1 LQPTCA
7 IQIRTIPVVFYNFC
21 FTFELNCADALPRR
35 KVFSLKTVERKGET
49 TMIEILKKTY
59 LAGAGLA
66 AKTWDEVESLSKEV
80 VQKAKMSEKEGA
92 KFIKDMKK
100 RYDDTQKKTGT
111 YVEKVVKATLKKM
124 DIATAADIKA
134 LKKDIR
140 QLKKAAGI
148 TGAKK
153 RTAGKTAKK
162 RTTTAAKK
170 RTLTAAKKRTSTA
183 AKKTVKRTR
192 TTAAKKRA
200 GSTSAKKRT
209 GRAAVKKR

>member
-1 LQPTCA
+1 ML
-7 IQIRTIPVVFYNFC
+7 
-21 FTFELNCADALPRR
+21 
-35 KVFSLKTVERKGET
+35 
-49 TMIEILKKTY
+49 EILKKTY

-100 RYDDTQKKTGT
+100 RYDDTQKKTGN
-111 YVEKVVKATLKKM
+111 YVEKIVKDILKKM

-134 LKKDIR
+134 LKKEIN

-148 TGAKK
+148 TGTKK
-153 RTAGKTAKK
+153 RAAGKTAKK

-170 RTLTAAKKRTSTA
+170 RTTTGTKKRTTTA
-183 AKKTVKRTR
+183 TKKTVKRAGATG
-192 TTAAKKRA
+192 AKKRTA
-200 GSTSAKKRT
+200 GTSAKKRT
-209 GRAAVKKR
+209 SRTAAKKR

>member
-1 LQPTCA
+1 
-7 IQIRTIPVVFYNFC
+7 
-21 FTFELNCADALPRR
+21 
-35 KVFSLKTVERKGET
+35 
-49 TMIEILKKTY
+49 MIEILKKTY

-66 AKTWDEVESLSKEV
+66 AKTWDEVELLSKEV

-148 TGAKK
+148 TGTQK
-153 RTAGKTAKK
+153 RAGGATAKK

-170 RTLTAAKKRTSTA
+170 RTTAAAKKRTATA
-183 AKKTVKRTR
+183 AKKTARRTG
-192 TTAAKKRA
+192 TAGAKKRPA
-200 GSTSAKKRT
+200 ATGTNVQDLRVVLVGDPPTTSNAP
-209 GRAAVKKR
+209 